1 MPRINVLIKS
11 ASGMC
16 NLHCDYC
23 FYSDEIEKR
32 RQKSYGFM
40 TEATRENIIRRT
52 LSRADCAVS
61 YVFQGGEPTLL
72 GLVFFRKVIE
82 LEKTYNKNGIRVDNT
97 LQTNG
102 TLLTEEWCNF
112 LEDNH
117 FLIGLSVDGIRETN
131 DKYRHLKRISR
142 SAFELTFKAA
152 EMMDRAGV
160 EYNILTVVNS
170 ETAANIGAIYNFY
183 RVRGWNWQQY
193 IACLDPLGEKKGQ
206 RDIALC
212 LTNTTIIQYFRH
224 IVSNKIFVILIIG
237 TTPV

>member
-1 MPRINVLIKS
+1 MSFRVENRRSWVLFFSARSLSSKKRI
-11 ASGMC
+11 
-16 NLHCDYC
+16 
-23 FYSDEIEKR
+23 
-32 RQKSYGFM
+32 
-40 TEATRENIIRRT
+40 T
-52 LSRADCAVS
+52 
-61 YVFQGGEPTLL
+61 
-72 GLVFFRKVIE
+72 
-82 LEKTYNKNGIRVDNT
+82 KNGIRIDNT

-170 ETAANIGAIYNFY
+170 ETAVNIRVIYNFY